1 MGHKDIQTTVDIY
14 AEATEEKKQEILTLV
29 LTAQESDQ
37 VLKHP
42 LETLKFMNRFD
53 PNLDPI
59 KIVYSW
65 VEQHKNDGPTLNDI
79 VRQLLQIISTE
90 MDS

>member
-1 MGHKDIQTTVDIY
+1 MKI
-14 AEATEEKKQEILTLV
+14 TEQQINSILTLV

-65 VEQHKNDGPTLNDI
+65 VEQHKN
-79 VRQLLQIISTE
+79 E
-90 MDS
+90 